1 MEEYRDDI
9 KSKLHY
15 MDEILHKISF
25 MSQAENEKQLDDMT
39 PSILKSVGKY
49 TAADRAYIFEWNSE
63 KKESFKNTFEWCAS
77 GIEPQIQNLQE
88 VPVCLMQNWVETFI
102 QKKNIIIYDLEEIA
116 EETPQEYEILK
127 PQNIHSLIAVPIYT
141 NHKFIGFIGLDNP
154 DLNQDRMS
162 MNLLSDVGCHLG
174 SVRENLRMMR
184 ELMIKNRILS
194 GLSRDYTT
202 AFVLNLDTD
211 EYEFVFN
218 QETNHAQKHEEFI
231 AFSDYVDAYASAFA
245 LPEFRAVMR
254 RELDSNMIKKHFET
268 EDEYHFSFE
277 TLPNAA
283 GLSCFQAHI
292 VKEYEEGSHFAFL
305 GFRSIDEIVQKERF
319 YKDAL
324 QKVNQALQHQLDMIT
339 SALPG
344 GVKISNDDPEYSF
357 KYVSEHFAQMLG
369 YDTPEELMEASGGT
383 IADLAHPDDLEQGI
397 VQALEQYNKADHY
410 EITYRMKCKNGSWKY
425 IEDRGHKICKPDGV
439 IEHWNLILDQNE
451 LVEKTI
457 ALESE
462 KKANQSKSDFLSR
475 MSHDMRTPLN
485 GIIGLMDICMKH
497 PEDRTLVDSSRLK
510 ARVAAD
516 HLLSLINDTLELSK
530 LENEEAKLA
539 KENFYLPK
547 LLHEVETI
555 AQMRADEECITIRFM
570 DDPYSIPYPNLIGSS
585 LHVKQIF
592 LNLITNSI
600 KYNRKNGSV
609 DCCLKEEK
617 ESDERVLVDVTIKD
631 TGIGMSEDFLKNIF
645 QPFVQADQG
654 ARSQYK
660 GTGLG
665 MAIVKE
671 LLDRMGGTIEID
683 SVENQGTS
691 IHVVIPFEI
700 AEEPA
705 DVQEMS
711 ELPKENLSGCR
722 ILLAEDNELNREIAV
737 FLLKDEGI
745 SVTEAEDGRQ
755 ALECFLKMPDGY
767 YDAVLMDIMM
777 PVMDGYQTAIA
788 IRGSG
793 KKDAEMIPIIAMT
806 ANAFAEDKRKTME
819 AGMNAHLSKPLNVP
833 ELMDT
838 IRKFCAGKQMCQ

>member
-1 MEEYRDDI
+1 MKENRDDI
-9 KSKLHY
+9 KSKLDY
-15 MDEILHKISF
+15 MDEILHKISS
-25 MSQAENEKQLDDMT
+25 MSQAENEKQLDNMI
-39 PSILKSVGKY
+39 PSILKSIGKY
-49 TAADRAYIFEWNSE
+49 TAADRAYVFEWNSE
-63 KKESFKNTFEWCAS
+63 KKESFKNTFEWCAA

-116 EETPQEYEILK
+116 KETPQEYEILK

-194 GLSRDYTT
+194 GLSRDYMT

-218 QETNHAQKHEEFI
+218 QKTNHAQKHEEFR

-245 LPEFRAVMR
+245 LPEFRDVMR
-254 RELDSNMIKKHFET
+254 RELDSNEIKKHFET

-277 TLPNAA
+277 TSPNAA

-369 YDTPEELMEASGGT
+369 YDTPEELMEASGGSL
-383 IADLAHPDDLEQGI
+383 ADLAHPDDLEQGI
-397 VQALEQYNKADHY
+397 AQALEQYSKADHY

-425 IEDRGHKICKPDGV
+425 IEDRGHKIRKPDGM

-516 HLLSLINDTLELSK
+516 HLLSLINDTLEMSK
-530 LENEEAKLA
+530 LENEETKIS
-539 KENFYLPK
+539 KEDFYLPD

-555 AQMRADEECITIRFM
+555 AQMMADKECITIHFM
-570 DDPYSIPYPNLIGSS
+570 DDPYSIPYPNLTGSS
-585 LHVKQIF
+585 LRVKQIF

-609 DCCLKEEK
+609 DCFLKEEK
-617 ESDERVLVDVTIKD
+617 QSDNRVLVDVTIKD

-671 LLDRMGGTIEID
+671 LLDRMGGTIQID
-683 SVENQGTS
+683 SMENQGTT

-705 DVQEMS
+705 AVQEMS
-711 ELPKENLSGCR
+711 ELPKESLSGCR

-745 SVTEAEDGRQ
+745 SVTEAEEGQQ
-755 ALECFLKMPDGY
+755 AVECFLKMPEGY

-777 PVMDGYQTAIA
+777 PVMDGYQAARA

-806 ANAFAEDKRKTME
+806 ANTFAEDKRKTME
-819 AGMNAHLSKPLNVP
+819 AGMDAHLSKPLNVP

-838 IRKFCAGKQMCQ
+838 IRKFCAGKKMCQ

>member
-1 MEEYRDDI
+1 MKENRDDI
-9 KSKLHY
+9 KSQLYY
-15 MDEILHKISF
+15 MDEILHKISS
-25 MSQAENEKQLDDMT
+25 MSQAENEKQLDNMT
-39 PSILKSVGKY
+39 LSMLKSIGKY
-49 TAADRAYIFEWNSE
+49 TAADRAYVFEWSSE
-63 KKESFKNTFEWCAS
+63 KKESFKNTFEWCAA

-102 QKKNIIIYDLEEIA
+102 QKKNIIINDLEEIA
-116 EETPQEYEILK
+116 KETPQEYEILK

-174 SVRENLRMMR
+174 SVRENLRMVR

-218 QETNHAQKHEEFI
+218 QETNHAQVHEEFR
-231 AFSDYVDAYASAFA
+231 AFSDYVDEYASTFA
-245 LPEFRAVMR
+245 LPEFRDVMR
-254 RELDSNMIKKHFET
+254 RELDRNKIKKHFET

-277 TLPNAA
+277 TSPNAA

-324 QKVNQALQHQLDMIT
+324 QRVNEALQHQLDMIT

-397 VQALEQYNKADHY
+397 AHALEQYSKADHY
-410 EITYRMKCKNGSWKY
+410 EITYRMRCKNGSWKY
-425 IEDRGHKICKPDGV
+425 IEDRGHKIRKPDGV
-439 IEHWNLILDQNE
+439 IEHWNLILDKNE

-539 KENFYLPK
+539 KEDFYLPE
-547 LLHEVETI
+547 LLREVETI
-555 AQMRADEECITIRFM
+555 AQMRADEECITIHFM
-570 DDPYSIPYPNLIGSS
+570 DEPYSIPYPNLIGSS

-600 KYNRKNGSV
+600 KYNHKNGTV
-609 DCCLKEEK
+609 DCYLKEEK

-645 QPFVQADQG
+645 HPFVQADQG

-671 LLDRMGGTIEID
+671 LLDRMGGTIQID
-683 SVENQGTS
+683 SVENQGTT

-705 DVQEMS
+705 VVQEMS
-711 ELPKENLSGCR
+711 ELPKGNLSGCR
-722 ILLAEDNELNREIAV
+722 ILLAEDNELNREIAA

-745 SVTEAEDGRQ
+745 SVTEAEDGQQ
-755 ALECFLKMPDGY
+755 AVECFLKMPEGY

-777 PVMDGYQTAIA
+777 PVMDGYQAARA

-793 KKDAEMIPIIAMT
+793 KKDAEMIPIIAIT
-806 ANAFAEDKRKTME
+806 ANAFVEDKRKTME
-819 AGMNAHLSKPLNVP
+819 AGMDAHLSKPLNVQ

-838 IRKFCAGKQMCQ
+838 IRKFCAGKQICQ